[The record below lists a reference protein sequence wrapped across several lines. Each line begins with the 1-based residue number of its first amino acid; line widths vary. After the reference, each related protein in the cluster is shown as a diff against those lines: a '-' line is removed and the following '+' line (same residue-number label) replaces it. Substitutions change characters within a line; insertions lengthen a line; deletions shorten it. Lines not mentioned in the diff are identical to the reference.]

1 MATAPAISVVMPVFN
16 ASRHLDDAVRS
27 ILAQTFTQ
35 FELIAVDDGSADDS
49 LAIVRRLA
57 ALDGRVRVIEL
68 GRRGIVA
75 ALNRGIGESS
85 GAFIARMDSDDI
97 ARPDR
102 LARQL
107 SFLLARPQIAAVGSA
122 YDVIDDSGAIVK
134 TIEPPTD
141 PDQIAATLQRTNCVA
156 HPTAMIRRSAL
167 GDVMPYRSAYRLA
180 EDYDL
185 WLRLAERHGLANLPI
200 VTVSYRRRFDA
211 DRIGDLVQQSLSA
224 LAARAAARL
233 RASGQSDPTG
243 TWEVVTRENAASL
256 GVRPRDIAREV
267 RRNALALARQAYA
280 HGAQDAAAR
289 YVAVARD
296 HAPRSEG
303 PGAWLTYRW
312 QRTKVRV

>member
-1 MATAPAISVVMPVFN
+1 MVSVPQISVVMPVFN
-16 ASRHLDDAVRS
+16 ASRHLEDAVQS
-27 ILAQTFTQ
+27 IRTQTFGR
-35 FELIAVDDGSADDS
+35 FELIAVDDGSTDDS

-57 ALDGRVRVIEL
+57 AIDQRIRVIEL
-68 GRRGIVA
+68 GRQGIVA
-75 ALNRGIGESS
+75 ALNRGIGDSN

-122 YDVIDDSGAIVK
+122 YDVIDDDGSIVK
-134 TIEPPTD
+134 TIDPPTD

-167 GDVMPYRSAYRLA
+167 GDGCPYRAAYRLA

-185 WLRLAERHGLANLPI
+185 WLRLAEHHGLANLPV
-200 VTVSYRRRFDA
+200 VTVSYRRRFEA

-224 LAARAAARL
+224 LAARASARL
-233 RASGQSDPTG
+233 RAAGRTDPTG
-243 TWEVVTRENAASL
+243 TWSVVTRENAAML
-256 GVRPRDIAREV
+256 GVRERDIAREV

-280 HGAQDAAAR
+280 HGARDTAAR
-289 YVAVARD
+289 YVEIACE
-296 HAPRSEG
+296 HAPHSEG
-303 PGAWLTYRW
+303 PAAWLTYRW
-312 QRTKVRV
+312 QRTKVKV